1 MYDFDYLLS
10 WLHQSAFLQLENKSD
25 NTYHKISA
33 KVYDPRDQFERSKL
47 QHHNKNG
54 RKINF
59 GLIPDSK

>member
-1 MYDFDYLLS
+1 MII
-10 WLHQSAFLQLENKSD
+10 LQLENKSD